1 MRRMIYPAGD
11 GRTPHIRRMEDNVF
25 TAIYL
30 ARHFAGG
37 NVYLYG
43 LIAVAAVYCVA
54 LLCTRQGRTKKGL
67 MRTGIG
73 LLVAAIPVDVGWKLA
88 FMEYSPGF
96 EAQSQVVP
104 AFPGFLLAPLFY
116 GLTFLM
122 VRLLNDMFAE

>member
-1 MRRMIYPAGD
+1 M
-11 GRTPHIRRMEDNVF
+11 F

-43 LIAVAAVYCVA
+43 LIAVAAIYCIA
-54 LLCTRQGRTKKGL
+54 LLATRQGRTKKAIL
-67 MRTGIG
+67 RMVIG
-73 LLVAAIPVDVGWKLA
+73 LAVADIPVDVGWKLA
-88 FMEYSPGF
+88 FMDYSPGF
-96 EAQSQVVP
+96 VP
-104 AFPGFLLAPLFY
+104 GAENVRIFPGILLAPLFY